1 MTSIQVEEPITVL
14 NPKMRI
20 IMPSVGAEEP
30 SLWDRVLLPKIRALP
45 LTLKSMRN
53 ALWYEMKV

>member
-20 IMPSVGAEEP
+20 IMASVGAEEP
-30 SLWDRVLLPKIRALP
+30 SLWYRVLLPKIRVPP
-45 LTLKSMRN
+45 LTLKN
-53 ALWYEMKV
+53 IEECFAV